1 MKWQII
7 FSFASSFRNHGFLL
21 LWSNSSLSTSCVINN
36 AEDRILL
43 VWYQKSFCVSMFAF
57 QGYVCDFFFSLQMIL
72 QNSIWSTM
80 HCSVSLRWM
89 LKVKDT
95 FFFRCLLLILLSLTG
110 WEQDPNLY
118 LSTMQKL
125 ETYSL
130 VCFANDTEILNSWA
144 SEICRPIKVCSFF
157 CQKTWKLS

>member
-1 MKWQII
+1 MLLIMLKIE
-7 FSFASSFRNHGFLL
+7 FFLYDTRNLSVFLCL
-21 LWSNSSLSTSCVINN
+21 
-36 AEDRILL
+36 
-43 VWYQKSFCVSMFAF
+43 FAF
-57 QGYVCDFFFSLQMIL
+57 QGYVCEFFFSLQMIL

-95 FFFRCLLLILLSLTG
+95 LFFKCLLFILPSLMG
-110 WEQDPNLY
+110 GEQDPNLY

-130 VCFANDTEILNSWA
+130 VCFANDTEILNSCG
-144 SEICRPIKVCSFF
+144 SELCRPIKDCSFV
-157 CQKTWKLS
+157 CQKT

>member
-1 MKWQII
+1 MLLIMLKIE
-7 FSFASSFRNHGFLL
+7 SFLYDTRNLSVFLCL
-21 LWSNSSLSTSCVINN
+21 PFKDMYVI
-36 AEDRILL
+36 
-43 VWYQKSFCVSMFAF
+43 
-57 QGYVCDFFFSLQMIL
+57 FFFSLQMIL

-95 FFFRCLLLILLSLTG
+95 FFFRCLLLILPSLTG